1 MAITLADVKG
11 ATRGFSLFEQID
23 LNKER
28 VLVWEMPKGTKDK
41 VEGYILY
48 RKYTC
53 LGQDRPATAP
63 ELISWHFDSFLI
75 DPISEPV
82 GCDAEYRV
90 SAYGRAGE
98 SAPSNV
104 VSAETASSVAIVK
117 VSFNTVKTPKEH
129 SSSVTLLANDYYR
142 VSSQMYMTPTFQL
155 NELPFDG
162 MTGNNVIAV
171 QLNKDDSL
179 TLRVKLTEWDFS
191 DRENPVETDTCDIEH
206 TIPPPTDGWEGFQE
220 KDTLWS
226 GKVPDCKAEI
236 TLNGRGT
243 VKAGKEI
250 RPEADVQI
258 VALTSVGR
266 DIYVVLKNGG
276 PDPLPSNQI
285 KLQLKYGDE
294 KGKPPYAILAPIT
307 RWWPPDS
314 DNTMVKLFTF
324 PASEDLGA
332 MLKGKFFTVEV
343 TPVDFIDPDNS
354 NNKLIDET
362 VEP

>member
-1 MAITLADVKG
+1 M
-11 ATRGFSLFEQID
+11 
-23 LNKER
+23 
-28 VLVWEMPKGTKDK
+28 
-41 VEGYILY
+41 
-48 RKYTC
+48 
-53 LGQDRPATAP
+53 
-63 ELISWHFDSFLI
+63 
-75 DPISEPV
+75 
-82 GCDAEYRV
+82 
-90 SAYGRAGE
+90 
-98 SAPSNV
+98 
-104 VSAETASSVAIVK
+104 
-117 VSFNTVKTPKEH
+117 
-129 SSSVTLLANDYYR
+129 
-142 VSSQMYMTPTFQL
+142 
-155 NELPFDG
+155 
-162 MTGNNVIAV
+162 
-171 QLNKDDSL
+171 
-179 TLRVKLTEWDFS
+179 
-191 DRENPVETDTCDIEH
+191 
-206 TIPPPTDGWEGFQE
+206 
-220 KDTLWS
+220 
-226 GKVPDCKAEI
+226 PDCKAEI